1 MSRPS
6 SLRLFFALLA
16 ATTALAASPEARA
29 WPYSFEF
36 GGTMAN
42 YTSPGALL
50 LAQGKRSSTSA
61 SAGYGVPMTLSVQL
75 QERMHG
81 PLFSLGL
88 QLRYLNGTSG
98 AGDAFTVM
106 PVSPVF
112 RIELWRL
119 VLGVAY
125 TNAVYDSLTFHR
137 DGAIDSMLTLEA
149 QFLFPITPE
158 IDFGVQASRETFT
171 SAAYGSD
178 ASVIEYGAFFR
189 LNFGMDEEAAAS
201 RRKFKGW
208 RYPFGSPLR

>member
-1 MSRPS
+1 MPRAF
-6 SLRLFFALLA
+6 SLRIPVLLA
-16 ATTALAASPEARA
+16 AAAAAFAASPDARA

-36 GGTMAN
+36 GGALAN

-50 LAQGKRSSTSA
+50 LAQGKPASSSA
-61 SAGYGVPMTLSVQL
+61 SAGYDVLMTLSVQL

-112 RIELWRL
+112 RVEIWRL
-119 VLGVAY
+119 VLGAAY
-125 TNAVYDSLTFHR
+125 TNAVFDSLTFHR
-137 DGAIDSMLTLEA
+137 TGAIDSMLTLEA

-158 IDFGVQASRETFT
+158 IDFGLQASRESFT
-171 SAAYGSD
+171 SAAYGSN

-189 LNFGMDEEAAAS
+189 LNFGMDEAAAES

-208 RYPFGSPLR
+208 RYPLGSPLR